1 MRCAR
6 SPDAVL
12 IRAVRAFLLW
22 TPTPEAHMKLLISTA
37 LLLAASAAA
46 GQQPQPAFGCSAPV
60 ARQFDF
66 WVGRWEVRDT
76 AGNVLGHNTIEVVE
90 GGCVLQENWRG
101 ARGSTGRS
109 LNFVE
114 NGEWHQ
120 VWVAN
125 NPNSTLRLQGGLHD
139 GAMVMRGTTVN
150 AQGASVHNRI
160 TWTPLPN
167 GDVRQLWETS
177 TDGSTW
183 RTLFDGRYV
192 TTR

>member
-1 MRCAR
+1 MRLVFAG
-6 SPDAVL
+6 
-12 IRAVRAFLLW
+12 
-22 TPTPEAHMKLLISTA
+22 A
-37 LLLAASAAA
+37 LLLGASAAA
-46 GQQPQPAFGCSAPV
+46 AQQPQPSFGCATPV

-76 AGNVLGHNTIEVVE
+76 AGDVLGHNTIEKVE
-90 GGCVLQENWRG
+90 DGCVLQEQWRG

-114 NGEWHQ
+114 NEEWHQ

-125 NPNSTLRLQGGLHD
+125 NANSTLRLKGGLRN
-139 GAMVMRGTTVN
+139 GAMVMEGTTVD
-150 AQGASVHNRI
+150 AQRATVHNRI

-177 TDGSTW
+177 PDGSAW
-183 RTLFDGRYV
+183 RTIFDGRYV
-192 TTR
+192 KTR